1 MINKKKVENKKTIS
15 VTNDKGG
22 ILMSMNSIKRKGDKI
37 AVNGILMGAWP
48 SDMFVGPE
56 DVVRFIG
63 MLFKSPSV
71 IWYVLTLPF
80 ILPRWRKKKQK
91 KEQALQAKKQ
101 KVV

>member
-1 MINKKKVENKKTIS
+1 MANNEGKKTKKTVLI
-15 VTNDKGG
+15 TNEKGG
-22 ILMSMNSIKRKGDKI
+22 TLMSMNSIKRQGDKI

-56 DVVRFIG
+56 DVSRFIG

-71 IWYVLTLPF
+71 IGYVLVLPF
-80 ILPRWRKKKQK
+80 IRRRWKKAQRK

-101 KVV
+101 QAI